1 MGKNKW
7 MGVKPQ
13 SLQLHCPGVSPY
25 VAGCISPCRSSHP
38 KKKPTPR
45 APPRAASSSPVL
57 PQRASLGSVRP
68 WAVARARRPIRCCTR
83 DPGNYRCSQ
92 LPCAPPSTS
101 MAHSKLLGDG
111 PAPSEVA
118 WPAQPDPHALVCSC
132 TRPLRC
138 VCWLSRCSGCTFV
151 LPELPHG
158 SSSEAAG
165 LGHVWTQ
172 WCDSLLASPAV
183 CLDFFA
189 RLCTRHPRGCPSR
202 ARGPPVSYPQL
213 FVRACAPRP

>member
-1 MGKNKW
+1 MWQAASLPAGTVTRKN
-7 MGVKPQ
+7 
-13 SLQLHCPGVSPY
+13 
-25 VAGCISPCRSSHP
+25 
-38 KKKPTPR
+38 PTPR

-111 PAPSEVA
+111 PAPSEV
-118 WPAQPDPHALVCSC
+118 
-132 TRPLRC
+132 
-138 VCWLSRCSGCTFV
+138 
-151 LPELPHG
+151 G

-213 FVRACAPRP
+213 FVRACAHRPCGRSAPRPSGPDLR